1 MQIYKNRKFE
11 ASFTKITGLP
21 GLFRQCTVELTTCP
35 LKTEKNDV
43 LVTSEMIK
51 RKEFLWSWALTALI
65 GFHTDH

>member
-11 ASFTKITGLP
+11 ASFTKDYRTP
-21 GLFRQCTVELTTCP
+21 CTVELTTCP